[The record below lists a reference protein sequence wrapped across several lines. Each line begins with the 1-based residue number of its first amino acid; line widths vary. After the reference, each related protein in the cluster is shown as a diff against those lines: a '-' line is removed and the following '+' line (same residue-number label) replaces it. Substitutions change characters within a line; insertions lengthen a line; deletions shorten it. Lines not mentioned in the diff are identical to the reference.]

1 MGVNGMRE
9 KRTEFQDILM
19 NFEKCRV
26 GSNLSRRRFLITA
39 GGAAAASALFL
50 SKTIGSFP
58 VPEERAKQRTKI
70 CIFSKHL
77 QWLDYEDMAQ
87 TAAEIGFDGV
97 DLTVR
102 PNGHVLPERVQQDLP
117 KAVQAVKKAGLDV
130 PMITTS
136 ITDPNEPVTERILV
150 TASELGIRYYRMG
163 YYRYQDSQSIR
174 ESLREAKPKLREL
187 VEMNR
192 QCKIAGAY
200 QNHAGSK
207 YVGAPIWDLYFLLK
221 DLDTRWIGCQFDIR
235 HATVEGGT
243 TWPIHFR
250 LISEHINTLAAKDF
264 KWAQMDNIWKPQ
276 NCPLGQGMVDF
287 QKYFE
292 MLKQARIAVPLS
304 LHFEYPLGVAEH
316 GAKHLTM
323 DKQQV
328 IEAMRKDLHFLRR
341 FLA

>member
-1 MGVNGMRE
+1 MGVNGMRK
-9 KRTEFQDILM
+9 KRIEFQDILM
-19 NFEKCRV
+19 NFEKCKV

-39 GGAAAASALFL
+39 GGAAAASAISL
-50 SKTIGSFP
+50 SKTIGSLP
-58 VPEERAKQRTKI
+58 VPGESAKQHTKI

-97 DLTVR
+97 DITVR
-102 PNGHVLPERVQQDLP
+102 SDGHVLPERVQQDLP

-136 ITDPNEPVTERILV
+136 ITDPHEPVTERILV
-150 TASELGIRYYRMG
+150 TASGLGIRYYRMG
-163 YYRYQDSQSIR
+163 YYGYQDSQSIC
-174 ESLREAKPKLREL
+174 ETLNEAKPKLQEL
-187 VEMNR
+187 IEMNR
-192 QCKIAGAY
+192 HCKIAGAY
-200 QNHAGSK
+200 QNHSGSK

-250 LISEHINTLAAKDF
+250 LISGHINTLAAKDF
-264 KWAQMDNIWKPQ
+264 KWAQKDNTWQPQ
-276 NCPLGQGMVDF
+276 NCPLGEGMVDF
-287 QKYFE
+287 PKYFE
-292 MLKQARIAVPLS
+292 MLKQARIDVPFS
-304 LHFEYPLGVAEH
+304 LHFEYPLGGAEQ
-316 GAKHLTM
+316 GAKNLTM